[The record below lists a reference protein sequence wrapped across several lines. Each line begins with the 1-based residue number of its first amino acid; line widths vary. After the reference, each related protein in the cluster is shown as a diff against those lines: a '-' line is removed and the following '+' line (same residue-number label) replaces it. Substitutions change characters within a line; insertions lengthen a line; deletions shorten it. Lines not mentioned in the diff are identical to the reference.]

1 MSLGNPRP
9 SFWKIWPFYI
19 GSYCFIANKLCFPLV
34 WGLIGHLATR
44 DNFILE
50 IHSYRNLPHFGAVT
64 LRFVEA
70 QKDNEDNIV
79 FFDQIN
85 IAMLHKWKGPK
96 RLLHLLLDP
105 IKVYSHFLSF
115 RRIEFGDLLWEQRS
129 WNRFITA
136 LCRSCKIAFEVVKF
150 DKSFVHKIV

>member
-1 MSLGNPRP
+1 M
-9 SFWKIWPFYI
+9 
-19 GSYCFIANKLCFPLV
+19 
-34 WGLIGHLATR
+34 
-44 DNFILE
+44 
-50 IHSYRNLPHFGAVT
+50 T

-115 RRIEFGDLLWEQRS
+115 RRIEFGDLL
-129 WNRFITA
+129 
-136 LCRSCKIAFEVVKF
+136 
-150 DKSFVHKIV
+150 